1 LVIKGQFFSQ
11 NKNSALECIFCS
23 VTKT

>member
-11 NKNSALECIFCS
+11 NKNSASECIFCS